1 MYVVAYADLNQWEV
15 IYSQYLSPS
24 NYSYFFLRS
33 LKYRCVLFQ
42 TSTLYSGEKHYTM
55 GSLSTPLDIVCIIL
69 ELKKKMRI
77 LEHIGLRGHITDY
90 GMSLYKVCSN

>member
-24 NYSYFFLRS
+24 NYLYFFLRS

-55 GSLSTPLDIVCIIL
+55 GSLSTPLDTVCIIL
-69 ELKKKMRI
+69 ELKKIEDSGTHWTQRAHNRLWGEPI
-77 LEHIGLRGHITDY
+77 
-90 GMSLYKVCSN
+90 

>member
-1 MYVVAYADLNQWEV
+1 MLTWTNGKLFTVSIYLQV
-15 IYSQYLSPS
+15 IIHT
-24 NYSYFFLRS
+24 FFLRS
-33 LKYRCVLFQ
+33 LKYWCVLFQ

-69 ELKKKMRI
+69 ELKKKLRI

-90 GMSLYKVCSN
+90 GVSLYKVCSN